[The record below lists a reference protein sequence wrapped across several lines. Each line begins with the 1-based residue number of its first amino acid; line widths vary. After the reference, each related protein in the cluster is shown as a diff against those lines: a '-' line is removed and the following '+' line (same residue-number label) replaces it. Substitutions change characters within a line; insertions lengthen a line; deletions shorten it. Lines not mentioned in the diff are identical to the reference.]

1 MGKFN
6 NFEDLRKAKM
16 NSYYALLESDDL
28 GFLDQHTGFY
38 PDPAHFIYELLQ
50 NAEDMNASQVTFQL
64 HEDKLIF
71 EHDGTK
77 RDFNIEDIEAITS
90 KGKSP
95 KADDPT
101 QIGKFG
107 MGFKAV
113 YVYTNTPEIHSGD
126 FHFRIEHI
134 IVPNNENVTDPV
146 WIQNTKQD
154 RHTQFIFPF
163 DNPNKSADD
172 AVKEIIEEGFN
183 KLNETALLF
192 LTHIRTI
199 HYYLPD
205 GSEGYVSIESKIQN
219 IRFLYSITV
228 KKPNTDKTV
237 TYWARFSD
245 DCPIMVNDKDSN
257 SKAAKSFPVSIAYK
271 LNKSETDIFTLDSS
285 LVGKVCLFFPTE
297 MDSLLHFHINAPFAS
312 TIARDV
318 ILSKGDE
325 GEANEKLLS
334 KLADL
339 TTKSLHWLKKA
350 KMLDYAAYSTLPA
363 LRDYDNQPNS
373 RYRIFATRIKT
384 EFENSE
390 LFITET
396 DTYCGLTAALRAS
409 KDIKTV
415 LPAQNIENLYGKYWI
430 PTFLPANFSTDKERR
445 LANFITQFSVA
456 EYTIEDFINSL
467 ETDNTFFDELLSTQH
482 DTEYFKTLYYLLS
495 QSKDREVN
503 RFYSFLST
511 TKPTRNEILQ
521 NVSFLLCE
529 DGLLHSIKDSLY
541 LRTDYKPK
549 HYLKHPVY
557 IKLSFKNTAQ
567 DRAIKQF
574 LLSLGIKEMCERE
587 DLIADVSG
595 DNVPVDDMILK
606 MMEIIEGYKN
616 ETINIKE
623 FIDSPIFI
631 AVNGDE
637 KLYRVSAKEC
647 CWNSASAFF
656 YQDTKYT
663 LAQERYQV
671 LGDDLSI
678 LQDIFSKLGGKIM
691 PKIVESNDLSAYS
704 FPLHHLLKTARERYD
719 TCLKST
725 YTIDEFDWNKL
736 NRIQEEGL
744 TAEAKLLWDI
754 IINCN
759 EKDYLF
765 TEYRPN
771 WSATTQ
777 KLESTLV
784 YYLKRIAWIPTTA
797 GKYKRPYEL
806 TEEDLLDE
814 YKYEQPSLL
823 LTEISKKPNDAVEQ
837 LKNKGIQDENMIAF
851 AGLDADVQE
860 RILAIAGQLQEQKR
874 KTGKSLSELAAT
886 SDRVQSPEEDDDDDY
901 GTFHKLKNT
910 DKRKLKLEKEFDD
923 REDLPTFIKKL
934 RFVLE
939 KPNTEEKTFVRN
951 EYHAHCQLCGREGI
965 LTAKGKRYFEA
976 INIFNTGKLA
986 DSLQIKLDL
995 GWNTLCLCPNCAA
1008 KFKYSQLTI
1017 SGLIEQVERID
1028 VSAVQ
1033 SAFIDVSIT
1042 LEGKP
1047 TTIRFTPNHLLAL
1060 QVAIK
1065 KIKEI
1070 ENNEN

>member
-95 KADDPT
+95 KADDLT

-134 IVPNNENVTDPV
+134 IVPDNNNVTDPV

-172 AVKEIIEEGFN
+172 AVKEIIEEGFD

-205 GSEGYVSIESKIQN
+205 GSEGYISIESKIQN

-228 KKPNTDKTV
+228 KKPNADKTV

-257 SKAAKSFPVSIAYK
+257 SKAVKSFPVSIAYK

-285 LVGKVCLFFPTE
+285 LIGKVCLFFPTE

-312 TIARDV
+312 TVARDV

-325 GEANEKLLS
+325 GEANEKLIS

-339 TTKSLHWLKKA
+339 TAESLHWLKKA

-373 RYRIFATRIKT
+373 SYKIFATRIKT

-396 DTYCGLTAALRAS
+396 DTYCALTAALRAS

-445 LANFITQFSVA
+445 LANFIMQFSVA

-529 DGLLHSIKDSLY
+529 DGQLHSIKDSLY
-541 LRTDYKPK
+541 LKTDYKPK

-574 LLSLGIKEMCERE
+574 LLSLGVKEMSELE
-587 DLIADVSG
+587 DMSAGLSNDNESVLIVWLD
-595 DNVPVDDMILK
+595 ILK
-606 MMEIIEGYKN
+606 QFKENPDSILQYK
-616 ETINIKE
+616 EQKIFLARKS
-623 FIDSPIFI
+623 IDSKIF
-631 AVNGDE
+631 
-637 KLYRVSAKEC
+637 RVCATDCCWAKEI
-647 CWNSASAFF
+647 AFF
-656 YQDTKYT
+656 Y
-663 LAQERYQV
+663 
-671 LGDDLSI
+671 DDKFI
-678 LQDIFSKLGGKIM
+678 FAEDCYADINDNITEIKEIFIKLGGKVN
-691 PKIVESNDLSAYS
+691 PKIINKYLDDSY
-704 FPLHHLLKTARERYD
+704 PLFSLLKRGRERYD
-719 TCLKST
+719 TCVRT
-725 YTIDEFDWNKL
+725 DYGIDEFDWNKL
-736 NRIQEEGL
+736 TIIKSNSL
-744 TAEAKLLWDI
+744 LNEALILWKLVLRNNNQKFLHI
-754 IINCN
+754 VYQANS
-759 EKDYLF
+759 
-765 TEYRPN
+765 
-771 WSATTQ
+771 SAALQ
-777 KLESTLV
+777 NNLESSLV
-784 YYLKRIAWIPTTA
+784 YYLKRTAWVPTKN
-797 GKYKRPYEL
+797 GKYKCPYEL
-806 TEEDLLDE
+806 TDEDLLDE
-814 YKYEQPSLL
+814 FKYENQSLL
-823 LTEISKKPNDAVEQ
+823 LIEISKKPNDTVEL
-837 LKNKGIQDENMIAF
+837 LKNKDIQDENILAF
-851 AGLDADVQE
+851 AELDPNTQAYLLTYAQ
-860 RILAIAGQLQEQKR
+860 QLQEQNR
-874 KTGKSLSELAAT
+874 KQGKSLAELAAT
-886 SDRVQSPEEDDDDDY
+886 SDRTQIPEEDNDDY
-901 GTFHKLKNT
+901 EVVRKLKNI
-910 DKRKLKLEKEFDD
+910 DKRRLKLEQEFND
-923 REDLPTFIKKL
+923 RDESPTVPLKKL
-934 RFVLE
+934 QFVLE
-939 KPNTEEKTFVRN
+939 KPNTDEKVFVKN
-951 EYHAHCQLCGREGI
+951 EYNSKCQICGNEGI
-965 LTAKGKRYFEA
+965 LTSKGKRYFEA
-976 INIFNTGKLA
+976 INIFNTGKLD
-986 DSLQIKLDL
+986 DSLQIKFDL

-1017 SGLIEQVERID
+1017 SGLIEQVESID
-1028 VSAVQ
+1028 ISNIQ
-1033 SAFIDVSIT
+1033 NEFIDIPIT
-1042 LEGKP
+1042 LECKP
-1047 TTIRFTPNHLLAL
+1047 AIIHFTTKHLLAL

>member
-1 MGKFN
+1 MSKYTS
-6 NFEDLRKAKM
+6 FEELKQARLIAYNGMVEGDV
-16 NSYYALLESDDL
+16 L

-50 NAEDMNASQVTFQL
+50 NAEDMEATEVTFKL
-64 HEDKLIF
+64 FEDKLIF
-71 EHDGTK
+71 EHNGTK
-77 RDFNIEDIEAITS
+77 RDFELDDIDAITN

-113 YVYTNTPEIHSGD
+113 YVYTNTPEIHSGK
-126 FHFRIEHI
+126 FNFRIENV
-134 IVPNNENVTDPV
+134 IVPNDDDVPKTAKE
-146 WIQNTKQD
+146 KF
-154 RHTQFIFPF
+154 TQFIFPF
-163 DNPNKSADD
+163 DNPNKPSKD
-172 AVKEIIEEGFN
+172 AVKEIVEEGFD

-192 LTHIRTI
+192 LTHIQTI

-205 GSEGYVSIESKIQN
+205 RSEGYISIENKVSG
-219 IRFLYSITV
+219 IRFLYAITV
-228 KKPNTDKTV
+228 KNPNSDKIT

-245 DCPIMVNDKDSN
+245 ECPLMVSETGSP
-257 SKAAKSFPVSIAYK
+257 SKAVKSFPVSVAYRLSK
-271 LNKSETDIFTLDSS
+271 NDDKFTLDSS

-312 TIARDV
+312 TVARDV
-318 ILSKGDE
+318 ILSKGDD
-325 GEANEKLLS
+325 GEANEKLIS

-339 TTKSLHWLKKA
+339 TAESLHWFKKA

-373 RYRIFATRIKT
+373 RYKIFATRIKS

-390 LFITET
+390 LFITENG
-396 DTYCGLTAALRAS
+396 TYCALNEALRAS
-409 KDIKTV
+409 KDIKTI
-415 LPAQNIENLYGKYWI
+415 LPAKDIEHLYSKYWI

-445 LANFITQFSVA
+445 LANFIMQFSVV

-467 ETDNTFFDELLSTQH
+467 ENDNTFFDELLSKQQ
-482 DTEYFKTLYYLLS
+482 DIEYFKTLYYLLS

-503 RFYSFLST
+503 RFYSYLT
-511 TKPTRNEILQ
+511 TVKPTRNEILQ
-521 NVSFLLCE
+521 NFSFLLCE
-529 DGLLHSIKDSLY
+529 DGSLHSVNDNLF
-541 LRTDYKPK
+541 LRTEYQPK
-549 HYLKHPVY
+549 HYIKHPIYVN
-557 IKLSFKNTAQ
+557 ISFKNTAQ

-574 LLSLGIKEMCERE
+574 LLSLGIKDMCERE
-587 DLIADVSG
+587 DLIADVAG
-595 DNVPVDDMILK
+595 DSVPVDDMILK
-606 MMEIIEGYKN
+606 IMEIIECYKN
-616 ETINIKE
+616 GAINIDE

-631 AVNGDE
+631 AVRRDDDE
-637 KLYRVSAKEC
+637 AESVYKAKAADC
-647 CWNSASAFF
+647 CWSDTVSFF
-656 YQDTKYT
+656 FQKTQYT
-663 LAQERYQV
+663 LAQEYYQV
-671 LGDDLSI
+671 IGEDLQI
-678 LQDIFSKLGGKIM
+678 LKEIFSKLGGKVE
-691 PKIVESNDLSAYS
+691 PRIVESNDLSYYN
-704 FPLHHLLKTARERYD
+704 FPLYHLLKTNRERYD

-725 YTIDEFDWNKL
+725 YTIDEFDWRTLKNIANENL
-736 NRIQEEGL
+736 V
-744 TAEAKLLWDI
+744 AEALLLWRVVL
-754 IINCN
+754 NCN
-759 EKDYLF
+759 DSDCLL

-784 YYLKRIAWIPTTA
+784 YYLKRIAWIPTTT
-797 GKYKRPYEL
+797 GQYKCPYEL
-806 TEEDLLDE
+806 TEDDLLNE

-823 LTEISKKPNDAVEQ
+823 LTEISKKPNDVVEQ
-837 LKNKGIQDENMIAF
+837 LRNKDIQDENILTF
-851 AGLDADVQE
+851 AGLDSDVQE
-860 RILAIAGQLQEQKR
+860 RILAIAGQMQEQKR

-886 SDRVQSPEEDDDDDY
+886 SDRSQSPEEDDDDDY
-901 GTFHKLKNT
+901 GTFRKPKNT

-934 RFVLE
+934 QFVLE
-939 KPNTEEKTFVRN
+939 KPNTEEKAFVRN
-951 EYHAHCQLCGREGI
+951 EYHAHCQLCGNEGI

-976 INIFNTGKLA
+976 INIFNTGKLD
-986 DSLQIKLDL
+986 DSLQINLGL

-1017 SGLIEQVERID
+1017 SGLIEQVERVD
-1028 VSAVQ
+1028 VSAAQ
-1033 SAFIDVSIT
+1033 SAFIDISIT
-1042 LEGKP
+1042 LEDKP

-1070 ENNEN
+1070 ETAEN